1 MTTCAAISSTSGI
14 RPSTKPR
21 WLATAAM
28 KSGVISQAFGERVRE
43 SNVAATPDT
52 ASRPSSGSHGTVE
65 IPSSGFAPPP
75 PVNEITRNG
84 AKTTMSATRVVCA
97 TMIGS
102 RCPP

>member
-1 MTTCAAISSTSGI
+1 M

-28 KSGVISQAFGERVRE
+28 KSGAINQALGERVRE
-43 SNVAATPDT
+43 SNAATTPDT
-52 ASRPSSGSHGTVE
+52 TSRPSSGSHGTVE
-65 IPSSGFAPPP
+65 IPSSGFVLAP